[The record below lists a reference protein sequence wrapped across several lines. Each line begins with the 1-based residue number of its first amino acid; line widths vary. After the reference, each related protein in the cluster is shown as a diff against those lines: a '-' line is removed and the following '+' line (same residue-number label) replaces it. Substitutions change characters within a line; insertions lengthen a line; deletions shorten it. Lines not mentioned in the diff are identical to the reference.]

1 MPAESTKRD
10 EVGRQGALGKKGA
23 SGGGL
28 LMLLFSATIFKSAA
42 LLFLVDPMFA
52 KFVLPSFGGTPAVWT
67 GSMMF
72 FQATLLVGY
81 LYVHATTTWLGARR
95 QAILHLVVVLLP
107 LLVLPLAV
115 PGDEWAPSSQANPIF
130 LLLGLLAISVGLP
143 FFAISTTNP
152 LVQRWLSDID
162 HPAARDPYF
171 LYRASNLGSVIG
183 LLGYPLVVEREFTL
197 SNQGLWWSVG
207 YGLLVV
213 LVFASAMML
222 WRSEPAPAQEEE
234 EAESLSGDPV
244 SGGGSP
250 LTADPSLEAPA
261 GRLSGRPTWLRRAR
275 WVGLTFVPSSLMLGV
290 TAFITTDITPIP
302 LLWVIPL
309 SLYLFSFVIVFSPSQ
324 TVPDLVHRGMVAVL
338 PLMMASLV
346 VAMLI
351 DLRDPFWLLVGLHL
365 LGFFVV
371 AMVLHGEVAR
381 DRPPARHL
389 TEFYLWV
396 SVGGV
401 LGGVFNALVAP
412 VAFDTVIE
420 YPLMIIMAC
429 LFLPGLLLARLVAGE
444 RDGRDEARRDGE
456 EEREPEGSA
465 ADAGAQPRPGR
476 RRWTSLVLDFALP
489 LAVGGLVIALG
500 WAVDQGYF
508 DFTGDRSSVWLTV
521 IGLAVGL
528 VCLWFAYISGRSL
541 RFALGVAVLLLAV
554 TYADGNTGGSIY
566 QDRSFFGVYNI
577 RQGVENPDYHAL
589 IVGDTNHGAQVLGP
603 QPPEPIA
610 YHDPTGP
617 FGQLFELLP
626 GETTDESEV
635 AVLGL
640 GAGVMSCYA
649 EPGQRWTYYEIDLAI
664 ESIARNENLFTYLRD
679 CPGEYDVELGDARL
693 RMADAED
700 GRYGMIVGEA
710 FSSDAIPVHMLTRE
724 ATDLYFDKLKENGV
738 LVHHISNRHLDLE
751 PVVGDLAR
759 DRDLVCY
766 AQYDSLGTDGTIPY
780 KLTSQFTVLARSE
793 ADLGEVPN
801 DPRWAPCRTNTDTNL
816 VWTDDYSNLLST
828 YRELGWLFG
837 NE

>member
-1 MPAESTKRD
+1 MSAEGIKTDKKDAIRKATP
-10 EVGRQGALGKKGA
+10 GRT
-23 SGGGL
+23 S
-28 LMLLFSATIFKSAA
+28 LMILFSTTIFVSAA
-42 LLFLVDPMFA
+42 LLFLVEPMFA
-52 KFVLPSFGGTPAVWT
+52 KFILPLFGSTPAVWT

-72 FQATLLVGY
+72 FQMALLTSY

-95 QAILHLVVVLLP
+95 QAVLHLVLVLLP

-115 PGDEWAPSSQANPIF
+115 PAQDWAPSAEGNPIF
-130 LLLGLLAISVGLP
+130 LLLGLLLVSVGLP
-143 FFAISTTNP
+143 FFVISATNP
-152 LVQRWLSDID
+152 LVQKWLSDTD

-171 LYRASNLGSVIG
+171 LYRASNLGSIIG

-213 LVFASAMML
+213 LVFASAVML

-234 EAESLSGDPV
+234 EVESLSGDPV

-324 TVPDLVHRGMVAVL
+324 RMPDLVHRGMVAVL
-338 PLMMASLV
+338 PLM
-346 VAMLI
+346 I
-351 DLRDPFWLLVGLHL
+351 
-365 LGFFVV
+365 

-456 EEREPEGSA
+456 E
-465 ADAGAQPRPGR
+465 
-476 RRWTSLVLDFALP
+476 
-489 LAVGGLVIALG
+489 
-500 WAVDQGYF
+500 
-508 DFTGDRSSVWLTV
+508 
-521 IGLAVGL
+521 
-528 VCLWFAYISGRSL
+528 
-541 RFALGVAVLLLAV
+541 
-554 TYADGNTGGSIY
+554 
-566 QDRSFFGVYNI
+566 
-577 RQGVENPDYHAL
+577 
-589 IVGDTNHGAQVLGP
+589 
-603 QPPEPIA
+603 
-610 YHDPTGP
+610 
-617 FGQLFELLP
+617 
-626 GETTDESEV
+626 
-635 AVLGL
+635 
-640 GAGVMSCYA
+640 
-649 EPGQRWTYYEIDLAI
+649 
-664 ESIARNENLFTYLRD
+664 
-679 CPGEYDVELGDARL
+679 
-693 RMADAED
+693 
-700 GRYGMIVGEA
+700 
-710 FSSDAIPVHMLTRE
+710 
-724 ATDLYFDKLKENGV
+724 
-738 LVHHISNRHLDLE
+738 
-751 PVVGDLAR
+751 
-759 DRDLVCY
+759 
-766 AQYDSLGTDGTIPY
+766 
-780 KLTSQFTVLARSE
+780 
-793 ADLGEVPN
+793 
-801 DPRWAPCRTNTDTNL
+801 
-816 VWTDDYSNLLST
+816 
-828 YRELGWLFG
+828 
-837 NE
+837 

>member
-1 MPAESTKRD
+1 
-10 EVGRQGALGKKGA
+10 
-23 SGGGL
+23 
-28 LMLLFSATIFKSAA
+28 MLLFSATIFISAA
-42 LLFLVDPMFA
+42 LLFLV
-52 KFVLPSFGGTPAVWT
+52 PSFGGPPAVWT

-95 QAILHLVVVLLP
+95 QAILHLVVDLLP
-107 LLVLPLAV
+107 LLVLPPAV
-115 PGDEWAPSSQANPIF
+115 PGDEWAPSSQGNPIF
-130 LLLGLLAISVGLP
+130 LLLGLLAVSVGLP

-152 LVQRWLSDID
+152 LVQRWLSDTD

-213 LVFASAMML
+213 LVFASAVML

-324 TVPDLVHRGMVAVL
+324 RMPDAIHKGMVAVL
-338 PLMMASLV
+338 PLVIAVLV

-351 DLRDPFWLLVGLHL
+351 DLRDPFWLLIGLHL

-444 RDGRDEARRDGE
+444 RDRR
-456 EEREPEGSA
+456 RAASSA
-465 ADAGAQPRPGR
+465 AAALDLPSARLRAAPGR
-476 RRWTSLVLDFALP
+476 RRIGDSARLGRGSGVLRLHRRQELRLAHRDRAGRRPRLPVVRLHFRP
-489 LAVGGLVIALG
+489 LAALRLGRGRAPPCRHLRGRQHRGKHLPGPQLLRGLQRPTRGREPGLPRAHRRRYQPRRPGSRAPAPRAHRLPRPHGAFRAALRALAGRDYGRIGGGRARTGGGCDVVLRRART
-500 WAVDQGYF
+500 AVDLLR
-508 DFTGDRSSVWLTV
+508 DRSP
-521 IGLAVGL
+521 
-528 VCLWFAYISGRSL
+528 
-541 RFALGVAVLLLAV
+541 
-554 TYADGNTGGSIY
+554 
-566 QDRSFFGVYNI
+566 DRVD
-577 RQGVENPDYHAL
+577 R
-589 IVGDTNHGAQVLGP
+589 AQR
-603 QPPEPIA
+603 EPLHLPA
-610 YHDPTGP
+610 R
-617 FGQLFELLP
+617 LP
-626 GETTDESEV
+626 GRV
-635 AVLGL
+635 RC
-640 GAGVMSCYA
+640 GVGRR
-649 EPGQRWTYYEIDLAI
+649 PL
-664 ESIARNENLFTYLRD
+664 
-679 CPGEYDVELGDARL
+679 
-693 RMADAED
+693 ED
-700 GRYGMIVGEA
+700 GRRRRRKVRNDRRRSLLLGRHPRSHAHERG
-710 FSSDAIPVHMLTRE
+710 DRPVL
-724 ATDLYFDKLKENGV
+724 
-738 LVHHISNRHLDLE
+738 
-751 PVVGDLAR
+751 
-759 DRDLVCY
+759 
-766 AQYDSLGTDGTIPY
+766 
-780 KLTSQFTVLARSE
+780 
-793 ADLGEVPN
+793 
-801 DPRWAPCRTNTDTNL
+801 
-816 VWTDDYSNLLST
+816 
-828 YRELGWLFG
+828 
-837 NE
+837 